1 MTDMTRPPNSGSH
14 GAAEPKQA
22 AADAKDAAL
31 DAKNAAADV
40 AQHGKQAAQDVAQT
54 GKQAAQDVVEQT
66 KTQASDLLGKS
77 RDQLTEQAGVQQ
89 SAIVDALRSVGDQ
102 LASMT
107 ERTDQSGVAVD
118 LAAQGRDKA
127 RQAADW
133 LGERTPDQV
142 LDDLR
147 AYGRERPG
155 AFLLGSALAG
165 IVAGRLTRGV
175 VATHTDSAGS
185 SQTGS
190 TTRTTTGT
198 TTGTGTT
205 PPAVSRPTP
214 TPVVTGTGPR
224 HAPAA
229 EHRFDGRSAL

>member
-1 MTDMTRPPNSGSH
+1 MTDMTRTSSTGGSP
-14 GAAEPKQA
+14 GAPEAKQA
-22 AADAKDAAL
+22 AAEAKDTAI

-40 AQHGKQAAQDVAQT
+40 AQHGKQAATDVAQT

-66 KTQASDLLGKS
+66 KSQASDLLGKS
-77 RDQLTEQAGVQQ
+77 REQLSEQAEVQQ

-107 ERTDQSGVAVD
+107 EQTDQSGAAVD
-118 LAAQGRDKA
+118 LAAQGRDRA

-133 LGERTPDQV
+133 LGDRTPEQV

-175 VATHTDSAGS
+175 VATHTDDAGS
-185 SQTGS
+185 DTATGG
-190 TTRTTTGT
+190 TTGT
-198 TTGTGTT
+198 TV
-205 PPAVSRPTP
+205 PSASRPAP
-214 TPVVTGTGPR
+214 TPVGTSTGPR

-229 EHRFDGRSAL
+229 EHRFNDRSAS